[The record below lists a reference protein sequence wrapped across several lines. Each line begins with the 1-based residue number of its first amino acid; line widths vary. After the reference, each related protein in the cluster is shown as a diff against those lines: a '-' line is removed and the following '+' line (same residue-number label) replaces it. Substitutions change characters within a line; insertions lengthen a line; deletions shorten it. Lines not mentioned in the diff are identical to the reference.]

1 MTDHQAITK
10 GRELMFRFRPSRIET
25 TIRQLE
31 KLSRSR
37 GIETGT
43 REHLRQASVLVRNG
57 VPIAALLILDLV
69 NRK

>member
-25 TIRQLE
+25 TVRQLE

-43 REHLRQASVLVRNG
+43 RETLLRASELLQDG
-57 VPIAALLILDLV
+57 VPVAAL
-69 NRK
+69 RKLS